1 MGKFVFWYR
10 ISLGLLV
17 IGFFHASRIYG
28 LELPKKKTV
37 ASTKVTIGQGA
48 RVVFQREE
56 SGGLKEC
63 PMGRNEKLE
72 EKGITIQPVNQPKNR
87 GVLVLAH
94 GVHRMHGEQVHE
106 ERNSEILPV
115 WNASVL
121 EVVKPLTDKYPL
133 EVAFGMA
140 DPDTIKEAVHKLE
153 EKGVSEVIV
162 VPLFISSH
170 SPIIDNSRYIL
181 GIQEKLPETTTVKS
195 LPRIES
201 RIKFRMSG
209 ALDDSML
216 VAEIL
221 LERAMELSTNPSNET
236 VILAGHGPNDEKE
249 NRLWLADME
258 KLAYYVREK
267 GNFKKVQVAT
277 WRSDA
282 PEEIKERAIHELR
295 TMVEMSD
302 KDGKVIVIPHLLA
315 TGGVETEIVAALKG
329 LPYVFN
335 GKTLLPH
342 SNITRWVETQVE
354 EELKNPRRDKDER
367 IP

>member
-10 ISLGLLV
+10 ISLSLLV
-17 IGFFHASRIYG
+17 VGFFHASRIYG
-28 LELPKKKTV
+28 QEHLKKKMV
-37 ASTKVTIGQGA
+37 ASAEVTIGQWA
-48 RVVFQREE
+48 MVVLQGEE

-63 PMGRNEKLE
+63 PVGRSAKLE
-72 EKGITIQPVNQPKNR
+72 EKGITIQPVNQPRNI

-106 ERNSEILPV
+106 ERNSEMLPV

-140 DPDTIKEAVHKLE
+140 DPDTIQEAVHELE

-170 SPIIDNSRYIL
+170 SPIIGNSRYIL
-181 GIQEKLPETTTVKS
+181 SLQEKLPETTTVKS

-201 RIKFRMSG
+201 KIKFHMTG
-209 ALDDSML
+209 ALDDSIL

-221 LERAMELSTNPSNET
+221 LERAMELSKNAAKET
-236 VILAGHGPNDEKE
+236 VILVGHGPNDEKE

-258 KLAYYVREK
+258 KLASFVRKK
-267 GNFKKVQVAT
+267 GYFKEVEVAT

-282 PEEIKERAIHELR
+282 PKEIKERAIRELR
-295 TMVEMSD
+295 TMVEMSG

-315 TGGVETEIVAALKG
+315 MGGVESEIVEALKG
-329 LPYVFN
+329 LAYAFN

-342 SNITRWVETQVE
+342 SNITRWVEMQVE
-354 EELKNPRRDKDER
+354 EELKESTGKQR
-367 IP
+367 

>member
-17 IGFFHASRIYG
+17 MGFSHASRIYG
-28 LELPKKKTV
+28 QEILKKEMV
-37 ASTKVTIGQGA
+37 AGTEVTIGQEA
-48 RVVFQREE
+48 RVAFQREE
-56 SGGLKEC
+56 SGGVKEC
-63 PMGRNEKLE
+63 QMGRSGKSEGN
-72 EKGITIQPVNQPKNR
+72 GINVQPVDQPENP

-94 GVHRMHGEQVHE
+94 GVHHMHGERVHE
-106 ERNSEILPV
+106 ESNSEILPV

-133 EVAFGMA
+133 EIAFGMA
-140 DPDTIKEAVHKLE
+140 DPDTIKEAVQKLE
-153 EKGVSEVIV
+153 EKGISEVIV

-170 SPIIDNSRYIL
+170 SPIIGNFRYIL

-201 RIKFRMSG
+201 KIKFRMSG

-221 LERAMELSTNPSNET
+221 LERAMELSTNPPNET

-249 NRLWLADME
+249 NKLWLADME

-267 GNFKKVQVAT
+267 GNFKKVKVAT

-282 PEEIKERAIHELR
+282 PEEIRERAIQELR
-295 TMVEMSD
+295 TMVEMS
-302 KDGKVIVIPHLLA
+302 GKEGMVIVIPHLLA
-315 TGGVETEIVAALKG
+315 TGGVESEIVAALKG
-329 LPYVFN
+329 LPYIFS

-342 SNITRWVETQVE
+342 SNITRWIEMQIQEQMKESTGR
-354 EELKNPRRDKDER
+354 KR
-367 IP
+367 